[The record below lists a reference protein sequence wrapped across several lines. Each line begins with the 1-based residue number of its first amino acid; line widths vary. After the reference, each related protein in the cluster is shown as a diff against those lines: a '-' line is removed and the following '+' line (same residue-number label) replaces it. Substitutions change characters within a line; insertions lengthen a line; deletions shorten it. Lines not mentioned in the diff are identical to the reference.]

1 MRYRFRIVCAV
12 ITCLIGIG
20 VSLLGQVLLNQPVQ
34 LNDNRIPPADVRG
47 EVTLRFLEC
56 AGTRSVFLL
65 DNGTDHRIFARVQRA
80 DFWEEFKEANL
91 EYGVHKIQYRALGA
105 KAFIDVGPIFD
116 AVDRFQ
122 TIMPK
127 ETIRYGVDLWRGP
140 GEYIVKVPYM
150 EDAEVA
156 RRLDED
162 FPTVV
167 KYELDRVRA
176 AWKEVLSDVVT
187 EPCR

>member
-12 ITCLIGIG
+12 LTCLIGIG
-20 VSLLGQVLLNQPVQ
+20 VSLVWRVSFTQPGHFT
-34 LNDNRIPPADVRG
+34 DDRIPSGDVTG
-47 EVTLRFLEC
+47 KVTLRFIEC
-56 AGTRSVFLL
+56 SGTRAVFLL

-80 DFWEEFKEANL
+80 DFWQEFKEANL
-91 EYGVHKIQYRALGA
+91 QYGVHKIHYRAHDA
-105 KAFIDVGPIFD
+105 KNFIDVGPIFD

-122 TIMPK
+122 TIMPQ

-150 EDAEVA
+150 EDGEVV
-156 RRLDED
+156 RRLDQEFPD
-162 FPTVV
+162 FLKHQFERV
-167 KYELDRVRA
+167 KA
-176 AWKEVLSDVVT
+176 AWKEVSSDVVT